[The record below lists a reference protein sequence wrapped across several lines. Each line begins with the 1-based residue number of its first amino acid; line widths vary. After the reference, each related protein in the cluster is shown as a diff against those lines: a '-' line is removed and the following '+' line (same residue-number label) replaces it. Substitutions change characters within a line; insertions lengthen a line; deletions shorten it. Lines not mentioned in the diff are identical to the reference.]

1 MNKKIFFFLLLILTI
16 FCLANVNAKAV
27 EIDPL
32 DFSKDAKSSC
42 LIESKT
48 NTVIFEK
55 NKDEKL
61 APASMTKVM
70 TMIIVMDNISK
81 NKLNY
86 NDMITTPKEAAELGG
101 SQIYLSTGDQMSVND
116 LLKSM
121 CIASAN
127 DAALTLAIHIGK
139 TEKNFVK
146 MMNETAKLLN
156 LKNTHFVNAY
166 GFDDPNHYT
175 SSYDMAIMASYLIN
189 NYPEILKYT
198 STYED
203 YVREDTEK
211 RFWLVNT
218 NKLVKFVN
226 GVDGLK
232 TGWTE
237 GSGYCLTATISK
249 NNERFIAVSMGN
261 STPTIRNKEVTEL
274 LNYAVNNYHTALL
287 YKKGDII
294 KEINDKKYHPNY
306 ISLQLEKDV
315 VILKNKTND
324 LENYYYEE
332 HIDILNDDSYIDIY
346 YNNKFYSRVNL
357 ITINKVHKASLW
369 ELFLDVLKELFLI
382 TK

>member
-16 FCLANVNAKAV
+16 FCLTSVDTKAV
-27 EIDPL
+27 EIVQL

-42 LIESKT
+42 LIDAKT

-70 TMIIVMDNISK
+70 TMIIVMENISK

-86 NDMITTPKEAAELGG
+86 NDMVTTPKEAAELGG
-101 SQIYLSTGDQMSVND
+101 SQIYLSTGEQMSVND

-127 DAALTLAIHIGK
+127 DAALTLAIHIGG

-146 MMNETAKLLN
+146 MMNETALLLN

-166 GFDDPNHYT
+166 GFDDPDHYT
-175 SSYDMAIMASYLIN
+175 SSYDMAIMASHLIN
-189 NYPEILKYT
+189 NYPEILNYT
-198 STYED
+198 SIYED

-218 NKLVKFVN
+218 NKLVKFMN

-237 GSGYCLTATISK
+237 DSGYCLTATISK

-261 STPTIRNKEVTEL
+261 STPAIRNQEVTEL
-274 LNYAVNNYHTALL
+274 LNYAVNNYHTTFL

-294 KEINDKKYHPNY
+294 KEIKDKQYHPNY

-315 VILKNKTND
+315 VILKNKTNA
-324 LENYYYEE
+324 LENFYYKE
-332 HIDILNDDSYIDIY
+332 HINILNNESYIDVY
-346 YNNKFYSRVNL
+346 YNNEFYSRVNL
-357 ITINKVHKASLW
+357 ITINKVHKATLW
-369 ELFLDVLKELFLI
+369 ELFLDILKELFLI